1 MEFFEVIEKRY
12 SYKGRFLPDAIP
24 LATLELIAKAGLSAP
39 TGNNSQCVKLI
50 ILPDKESL
58 APLCKVAHSDG
69 LNTAPAAIAIVTDHS
84 RSVGKYNFEVE
95 DYAAAAENMLL
106 SAVALG
112 YVSVWLDGP
121 FLDDEP
127 QKAALTALGI
137 PEEGYRL
144 CAVIPIGLPDGEGS
158 RRTKLPFAERVSY
171 GRWDGG
177 RASF

>member
-1 MEFFEVIEKRY
+1 MDFFEVIENRY
-12 SYKGRFLPDAIP
+12 SYKGRFLPDAVP
-24 LATLELIAKAGLSAP
+24 LDNLELIAKAGLSAP

-50 ILPDKESL
+50 ILPDRKSL
-58 APLCKVAHSDG
+58 EPLCKVAGSEG

-121 FLDDEP
+121 FLDEEP
-127 QKAALTALGI
+127 QKAARAALGI
-137 PEEGYRL
+137 PEEGYHLRAL
-144 CAVIPIGLPDGEGS
+144 IPIGLPGGEGS
-158 RRTKLPFAERVSY
+158 RRTKLPFDERVYY
-171 GRWDGG
+171 GKWN
-177 RASF
+177 